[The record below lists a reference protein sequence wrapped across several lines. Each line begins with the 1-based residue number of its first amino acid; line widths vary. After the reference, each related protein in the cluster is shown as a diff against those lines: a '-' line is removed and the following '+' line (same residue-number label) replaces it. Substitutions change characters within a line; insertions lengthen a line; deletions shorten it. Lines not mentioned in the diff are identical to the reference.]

1 MEYDLLDLMKMLSEV
16 KNNLKIKIETMIYFK
31 AKEMSS

>member
-16 KNNLKIKIETMIYFK
+16 KNNMKIKIETMIYFK
-31 AKEMSS
+31 AKEISS

>member
-16 KNNLKIKIETMIYFK
+16 KNNLKIKIETMIDFK